1 MFGALESL
9 RESDRAGKGGGI
21 IVAFI
26 AAPDKDEDNDCL
38 LGGSTS
44 NRGFVVVVVPD
55 NNDGGRAGGMIDAVV
70 VETRFLFRGI
80 GWAISG
86 IILRTTSLTLTLA
99 LA

>member
-1 MFGALESL
+1 MLFSALESL

-26 AAPDKDEDNDCL
+26 PAPDKDVDNNCL
-38 LGGSTS
+38 LGDTS
-44 NRGFVVVVVPD
+44 NRGFVVVPD

-86 IILRTTSLTLTLA
+86 IILSTSLTLA
-99 LA
+99 